1 MTNSSTYQHELEQD
15 RFGLRVTSRL
25 SDSLDD
31 LPYEISERLRAARVQ
46 AIDRRKLISS
56 KTATNLVHFGG
67 SSTLSLGSHQPNWWK
82 KLATATP
89 LLVLILGLIAINL
102 IQDDLHIREIADLD
116 AELLTDDLPPTA
128 YTDPG
133 FAHFLRMSSNQYK

>member
-1 MTNSSTYQHELEQD
+1 MTNSTHYQQELEQD
-15 RFGLRVTSRL
+15 RFGLRVASRL

-46 AIDRRKLISS
+46 AVGKRKIATI
-56 KTATNLVHFGG
+56 KTATNLIHFGG
-67 SSTLSLGSHQPNWWK
+67 NSTLTFGSNQPSWWK
-82 KLATATP
+82 KIATATP
-89 LLVLILGLIAINL
+89 LLMLVLGLIAINL

-116 AELLTDDLPPTA
+116 TELLTDDLPPMA

-133 FAHFLRMSSNQYK
+133 FTHFLKISSNQYK